1 MVFGVEIWCNRCK
14 QCNYSSRC
22 PGATS
27 RYRYYSVPT
36 AGPRKMA
43 AKNDNKQWLMTGR
56 GKMNYMTATE
66 GVNMWN
72 EPVMAFAV
80 KRVRDE
86 GKRFH
91 QFEDGT
97 KIVKADYIRF
107 DDIIFTGERYNYAGY
122 KQAFTS
128 AYWKDTFFFNGE
140 PDHNLDLQVPIE

>member
-1 MVFGVEIWCNRCK
+1 
-14 QCNYSSRC
+14 
-22 PGATS
+22 
-27 RYRYYSVPT
+27 
-36 AGPRKMA
+36 MA
-43 AKNDNKQWLMTGR
+43 AKNDNKQWLMKGR

-86 GKRFH
+86 GKRSH